1 MAKLS
6 NRFWF
11 QLHGWFS
18 LPVWLLFCFVCLTG
32 TIAVISQEL
41 TWLSNPNS
49 RANNPENYEMKSAP
63 ELISIVQKTHPTA
76 KITTVMT
83 FEPYLI
89 HAIVFTDIDK
99 PQAIAYINQYTGDIQ
114 GVYQDITFNGF
125 MRSLHGWLLF
135 PWESN
140 YSIGYYIVC
149 AMAFVMLGALITGLV
164 IYKNFWHAF
173 TQPKLRLRQGKKTLY
188 GDLHRLAGVWS
199 LWFLLLMSL
208 TGLWYLVQAVLW
220 HADYDIEP
228 HSPIATVEQLPLSN
242 KIDTFEKTSLTRA
255 LDIAHK
261 KFPDFE
267 GTYLMLPEHN
277 RDTYKLYGSGD
288 FIFYDKYSY
297 GVIVNPWTGDVAGE
311 RDPDKMTVVQTLS
324 HIANPL
330 HYGTIGGIWT
340 KIIWFIFGVLLTGMS
355 ITGFLMWGSRTV
367 KASKKNK
374 EAIVITNTKNSY
386 DGKDAFIEQEIK

>member
-18 LPVWLLFCFVCLTG
+18 LPIWMLFCFVCLTG
-32 TIAVISQEL
+32 TIAVVSQEL
-41 TWLSNPNS
+41 TWLTNPNA
-49 RANNPENYEMKSAP
+49 RASNPENVAMKAAP
-63 ELISIVQKTHPTA
+63 ELMSIVQAAHPTA

-89 HAIVFTDIDK
+89 HAVVFTDKDK
-99 PQAIAYINQYTGDIQ
+99 PQAVAYVNQYTGDIQ
-114 GVYQDITFNGF
+114 EVNQGITFNGF

-135 PWESN
+135 PWQSN

-149 AMAFVMLGALITGLV
+149 AMAVVMLGALVTGLV
-164 IYKNFWHAF
+164 IYKNFWQAF
-173 TQPKLRLRQGKKTLY
+173 TQPKLRINQGKKTLY
-188 GDLHRLAGVWS
+188 ADLHRLAGVWS
-199 LWFLLLMSL
+199 IWFLILMSI
-208 TGLWYLVQAVLW
+208 TGLWYLLQAILW

-228 HSPIATVEQLPLSN
+228 HSPVASVEQLPIN
-242 KIDTFEKTSLTRA
+242 HQAARTEKLSLTNA
-255 LDIAHK
+255 LDIANK
-261 KFPDFE
+261 KYPDFK

-297 GVIVNPWTGDVAGE
+297 GVIVNPWTGDIVGE
-311 RDPDKMTVVQTLS
+311 RAPEKMTVLQTMS

-340 KIIWFIFGVLLTGMS
+340 KIIWFVFGVILTGMS
-355 ITGFLMWGSRTV
+355 ITGFLIWGSRTV
-367 KASKKNK
+367 KAANKKQ
-374 EAIVITNTKNSY
+374 VI
-386 DGKDAFIEQEIK
+386 IQQEVK